1 MSFRWRAPSSIGPT
15 PGGPEGAWR
24 TYVTATIVH
33 GTLQALLDAAPV
45 VHDPLA
51 AELLGSDACGVWW
64 APAARAELA
73 PAEHELLVGRTYAA
87 HLEERGDPDALAALR
102 ALQLGGCD
110 GVLDPVTAA
119 ADRLADAGIRE
130 PTWWEAAPCIEARR
144 AARLGWV
151 DDDRAY
157 TSLLLEVDRAGEVVT
172 MAVAT
177 VDDAAGVVGDLLLFS
192 DLDGFVDLALESGED
207 RAFTWLGVPE
217 AQAEIRRSIVRTD
230 LLGTGRPPG
239 SSEPEAGY
247 VALRGLAQRWS
258 RAPSSQPGT

>member
-1 MSFRWRAPSSIGPT
+1 MSSRWRDPSILGPAPGDPD
-15 PGGPEGAWR
+15 GAWR
-24 TYVTATIVH
+24 AYLTATIVH
-33 GTLQALLDAAPV
+33 GTLQALLDTAPV
-45 VHDPLA
+45 VDDPLA

-73 PAEHELLVGRTYAA
+73 PAEHERLVGRTYAA
-87 HLEERGDPDALAALR
+87 HLEERGNPEALAALR

-110 GVLDPVTAA
+110 GVLEPVTAA
-119 ADRLADAGIRE
+119 AERLASTGVRE
-130 PTWWEAAPCIEARR
+130 PMWWDASPCIEARR
-144 AARLGWV
+144 AARLAWS
-151 DDDRAY
+151 DDDHCY

-192 DLDGFVDLALESGED
+192 DLDGFAHLALESGDD
-207 RAFTWLGVPE
+207 RTFTWLPVPE
-217 AQAEIRRSIVRTD
+217 AQTQIRRAIVRTD

-239 SSEPEAGY
+239 SSEPEVGY

-258 RAPSSQPGT
+258 RAPTATPGG

>member
-1 MSFRWRAPSSIGPT
+1 MSFRWRDPSILGPP
-15 PGGPEGAWR
+15 PGDPDGSWR
-24 TYVTATIVH
+24 AYLTATIVH
-33 GTLQALLDAAPV
+33 GTLQALLDAAPAV
-45 VHDPLA
+45 DDPLA

-73 PAEHELLVGRTYAA
+73 PAEHERLVGRTYAA

-119 ADRLADAGIRE
+119 ADRLSDAGIRE
-130 PTWWEAAPCIEARR
+130 PIWWDAAPRIQARR
-144 AARLGWV
+144 AAHLGWR
-151 DDDRAY
+151 DDDHSYA
-157 TSLLLEVDRAGEVVT
+157 SLLLEVDRADEVVT

-192 DLDGFVDLALESGED
+192 DLDGFAHLALESGDD
-207 RAFTWLGVPE
+207 RTFTWLPVPD
-217 AQAEIRRSIVRTD
+217 AQAQIRRAIVRTD

-239 SSEPEAGY
+239 SSEPEVGY

-258 RAPSSQPGT
+258 RAPIATLGS